1 MTHYFDT
8 PKFCV
13 ALNAKCGSSSLAR
26 AIIRQ
31 FQPKQE
37 WLICTAAF
45 PAGKTAADRQWHWMC
60 KGKATPDKPV
70 VLLVRDP
77 VERFV
82 SACQQ
87 IGISTK
93 DVDAAI
99 ESLSKGKPVPSLA
112 KRPRRRGDK
121 SRPGLLRE
129 NIHFRNQ
136 HSLAAGETLCFRFP
150 EHLPDVAKLLGI
162 EGDLPKDNAAKRDKP
177 VLTKKQE
184 AAVKALYAEDAA
196 LFAAIKKPGHKYRK
210 PA

>member
-31 FQPKQE
+31 FQPRQE
-37 WLICTAAF
+37 WLIRTAAF

-77 VERFV
+77 VERFA

-87 IGISTK
+87 TGQEDI
-93 DVDAAI
+93 DAAI
-99 ESLSKGKPVPSLA
+99 DSLVKDKPVNGKARMGRPGHLRDDVHFCKQSECVCGETHLFRFPDHLPQAAALIGLEGELPKANEA
-112 KRPRRRGDK
+112 KRPK
-121 SRPGLLRE
+121 
-129 NIHFRNQ
+129 
-136 HSLAAGETLCFRFP
+136 
-150 EHLPDVAKLLGI
+150 
-162 EGDLPKDNAAKRDKP
+162 PK
-177 VLTKKQE
+177 LTKAQE
-184 AAVKALYAEDAA
+184 AKVRAYYAEDQS
-196 LFAAIKKPGHKYRK
+196 LFESIKQPGKVK
-210 PA
+210 KV